1 VYPALLPPRD
11 EALARARSLGAID
24 VLIVGAGVNGC
35 GVFRDLA
42 LQGVNCLI
50 VDREDF
56 GAGASMASSRMAHG
70 GLRYLENGEFRLT
83 AEATRERNLL
93 LRNAAHMVR
102 PLPIAIPFFSY
113 FAGLFTA
120 ARRAFG
126 FKASLKERGFV
137 MAEIGLLLYD
147 WFGRLHRAT
156 PLHFTLGRARARAR
170 FPSLSAQVKAVSAY
184 YDAVISAPERIAL
197 ELVGDGLAA
206 APGSC
211 ALNHC
216 RVEAV
221 EGGAVVLRDLIGGE
235 RLSIRPR
242 VVFNAGGAWIDRVNQ
257 ALGGARP
264 LIGGTKGSHLVLRLP
279 TLSAELAGSGMVF
292 DDRQGRVC
300 FLYGM
305 GDNVLVGSTDIPVA
319 DPDKVF
325 CTDEEQD
332 YLLGALGVI
341 FPGVRAQRS
350 HVVYRFCGVR
360 PLPRS
365 NAATPGAVT
374 RDHSLV
380 VTEPDAVRPFPVFSL
395 VGGKW
400 TTFRAFAEQ
409 ASDAALQRLG
419 LTRVR
424 RTTDCPI
431 GGGLGFP
438 SDEGAQAALVSR
450 LAREFDVDLAQA
462 RRALKRYGA
471 GAGEVLKYLRAETD
485 ETLPGPEP
493 YTAREIRRFVRQE
506 MATTLDDIIFRRTN
520 LAMEGALT
528 RPLIERIGEILAQET
543 GLGARAAEDA
553 LEAFIQRIRTVNAV
567 PNIDPATRTTKV
579 ST

>member
-1 VYPALLPPRD
+1 VNVYPALRPPRD
-11 EALARARSLGAID
+11 EALARAKALGAID
-24 VLIVGAGVNGC
+24 VLIVGAGINGC

-113 FAGLFTA
+113 FAGLLVA
-120 ARRAFG
+120 AGRMLGVKSA
-126 FKASLKERGFV
+126 LKERGFV
-137 MAEIGLLLYD
+137 MAEIGLFLYD
-147 WFGRLHRAT
+147 WFGRFHRAT
-156 PLHFTLGRARARAR
+156 PLHFTLGRERARAR
-170 FPSLSAQVKAVSAY
+170 FPSLREQVKAVSSY
-184 YDAVISAPERIAL
+184 YDAVIAAPERIAL

-206 APGSC
+206 NAGSC

-216 RVEAV
+216 RVEAI
-221 EGGAVVLRDLIGGE
+221 EAGAVVLRDLVGGE
-235 RLSIRPR
+235 RFTINPR
-242 VVFNAGGAWIDRVNQ
+242 VVVNAGGAWIDRVNG
-257 ALGGARP
+257 ALGGAKP
-264 LIGGTKGSHLVLRLP
+264 LIGGAKGSHLVLRLP
-279 TLSAELAGSGMVF
+279 ALAAELAGSGMVF

-305 GDNVLVGSTDIPVA
+305 GENVLVGSTDIPVA
-319 DPDKVF
+319 NPDAAF

-341 FPGVRAQRS
+341 FPSVQASRS
-350 HVVYRFCGVR
+350 HIVYRFCGVR
-360 PLPRS
+360 PLPKS
-365 NAATPGAVT
+365 NAATPGAVS

-380 VTEPDAVRPFPVFSL
+380 VTEPGAGRPFAVLSL

-409 ASDAALQRLG
+409 ASDAVLQRLAK
-419 LTRVR
+419 TRLR
-424 RTTDCPI
+424 ATTDCPI
-431 GGGLGFP
+431 GGGRGFP
-438 SDEGAQAALVSR
+438 ESAEDRAALVSR
-450 LAREFDVDLAQA
+450 LAGDFGVEPAQA
-462 RRALKRYGA
+462 RRALDRYGSGAKDVLAYLGA
-471 GAGEVLKYLRAETD
+471 GAD

-493 YTAREIRRFVRQE
+493 YTAREIARFVRQE
-506 MATTLDDIIFRRTN
+506 MATTLDDIVFRRTT
-520 LAMEGALT
+520 LAMDGALT
-528 RPLIERIGEILAQET
+528 GPLLQRIAEILAQET
-543 GLGARAAEDA
+543 GLSARTGQEA
-553 LEAFIQRIRTVNAV
+553 LEDFVDRIRTVNAV
-567 PNIDPATRTTKV
+567 PNINQATEV